1 MTFECTVV
9 WLEKVNGSVD
19 QEMREN
25 VLEYFKVFKL
35 ALVNEIVKKCEK
47 LNLTDASLFGRF
59 LTRGCF
65 SLVSSV
71 YDHHGLPL
79 KFQGAIFCAI

>member
-1 MTFECTVV
+1 MV
-9 WLEKVNGSVD
+9 
-19 QEMREN
+19 
-25 VLEYFKVFKL
+25 EYFKVFKL
-35 ALVNEIVKKCEK
+35 TLFNEIVKKCEK

-71 YDHHGLPL
+71 YDHHGLPWKGSTPL
-79 KFQGAIFCAI
+79 GAVKKF